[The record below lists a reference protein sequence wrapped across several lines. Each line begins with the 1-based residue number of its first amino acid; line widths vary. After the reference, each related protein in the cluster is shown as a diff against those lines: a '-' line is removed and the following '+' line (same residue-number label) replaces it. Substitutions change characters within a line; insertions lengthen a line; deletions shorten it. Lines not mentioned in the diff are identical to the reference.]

1 MDDGDLV
8 ERFTR
13 RLRLFDS
20 NADGIVRRRDVVAA
34 AERLVR
40 VFRVEPRSIGA
51 ERIRTAYEMLSL
63 ALLAEFGDQARDEVA
78 VPRFAEALAADPCL
92 RADLGHRIAGA
103 DAVAVR
109 ECLTPIGASV
119 KAEHVAEV
127 IVVLGAH
134 PGHQSVIQQTLERDA
149 ALILRA
155 SVIRP
160 FAAYFAGC
168 GYRGLYGRP

>member
-40 VFRVEPRSIGA
+40 VFRVDPRSIGA

-78 VPRFAEALAADPCL
+78 VPRFAEALAADPC
-92 RADLGHRIAGA
+92 RRTDLGHRIAGA

-109 ECLTPIGASV
+109 ECLAPIGASV

-134 PGHQSVIQQTLERDA
+134 PGHQWLIQQTLERDA

-155 SVIRP
+155 AVIRP

-168 GYRGLYGRP
+168 GYPGLYGRA